1 MRKLIDWIRIQ
12 YKLWR
17 LRREDPFIYEEED

>member
-12 YKLWR
+12 YKLWQ
-17 LRREDPFIYEEED
+17 LRKEDPFIYEEED

>member
-1 MRKLIDWIRIQ
+1 MRKLIDWVRIQ

>member
-1 MRKLIDWIRIQ
+1 MRKLIDWIKIQ